1 MGGDLG
7 WREVIGRGVSALTGE
22 YSVEDVRAEDGH
34 LYRRLIFMNNSQ
46 LVQSESRLRS
56 AATGVVLLCLNS
68 AMLIEQ
74 LEIYFSVWSLLL
86 ASAHKKKN
94 KKKSKPSAA
103 EAPAL
108 TGVKDRI
115 VDRGFLCCTHHEV
128 MVAGLAMLG
137 MDAINN
143 KGKCASIKKHSE
155 SLKRLH
161 SKWMVSFNFLIKDGV
176 CT

>member
-1 MGGDLG
+1 MEGSHRARGQCFDWRVFCGGCERRGWSPLSQADLHEQFPAG
-7 WREVIGRGVSALTGE
+7 AVREQTPVCRHRCGVHRHRCTAVLE
-22 YSVEDVRAEDGH
+22 FCNV
-34 LYRRLIFMNNSQ
+34 YRTNFT
-46 LVQSESRLRS
+46 V
-56 AATGVVLLCLNS
+56 C
-68 AMLIEQ
+68 
-74 LEIYFSVWSLLL
+74 SLLL

-94 KKKSKPSAA
+94 KKKSKPSVA

-143 KGKCASIKKHSE
+143 KGKCASIKKPSE
-155 SLKRLH
+155 CLKRLH
-161 SKWMVSFNFLIKDGV
+161 SKGMASLNFLIKDGV
-176 CT
+176 

>member
-1 MGGDLG
+1 
-7 WREVIGRGVSALTGE
+7 ALTGE
-22 YSVEDVRAEDGH
+22 YSVEDVRGEDGH

-56 AATGVVLLCLNS
+56 AATAS
-68 AMLIEQ
+68 
-74 LEIYFSVWSLLL
+74 
-86 ASAHKKKN
+86 SAHKKKH
-94 KKKSKPSAA
+94 KKKSKLSVS

-115 VDRGFLCCTHHEV
+115 VDRGFLCCTHHEI

-143 KGKCASIKKHSE
+143 K
-155 SLKRLH
+155 
-161 SKWMVSFNFLIKDGV
+161 
-176 CT
+176 